1 MLVKCTSCGAPQNAS
16 TSQECSYCGNQIELE
31 QAKSSYEK
39 SVQGETGNL
48 MAMAETS
55 IEATNYEEAL
65 SYFNRVLEK
74 EITNF
79 DAWLGKGIAIVNT
92 SKIGD
97 IKINEAIA
105 YWKNAIKYAT
115 NHEAMSKRVSKEI
128 VETIN
133 SFYPSIFNHY
143 KEFRTLDNSYK
154 ELVSRF
160 SLLLKA
166 IDYAGEIDPENIAV
180 FFAGYSICKTASKIP
195 LEYALMDIEYADA
208 QGVLKEDAKKS
219 AKLRKQEILGY
230 VKNIYKIEEGYIV
243 NIKRIDPKFEIIS
256 SEDEFKSSK
265 EGIEHEIT
273 ETFKKDPLDGIKLWW
288 SKIPP
293 KGRIALIV
301 LIVLFFISAIF
312 HK

>member
-1 MLVKCTSCGAPQNAS
+1 M
-16 TSQECSYCGNQIELE
+16 E
-31 QAKSSYEK
+31 
-39 SVQGETGNL
+39 
-48 MAMAETS
+48 MAETS

-74 EITNF
+74 EITNS

-115 NHEAMSKRVSKEI
+115 NQEAMLKRVSKEI

-133 SFYPSIFNHY
+133 SFYPNIFNHY

-166 IDYAGEIDPENIAV
+166 IDYAGEIDPKNIAV
-180 FFAGYSICKTASKIP
+180 FYAGYTICKTASKTP
-195 LEYALMDIEYADA
+195 LEYAKVDVNYA
-208 QGVLKEDAKKS
+208 VKLKQEEKKS
-219 AKLRKQEILGY
+219 VILRKQKILSY
-230 VKNIYKIEEGYIV
+230 NKEIYKIEEHYAA
-243 NIKRIDPKFEIIS
+243 NIKRINPNFEIVS
-256 SEDEFKSSK
+256 SEEEYRNSPEYKAEEFLNKNFFLIII
-265 EGIEHEIT
+265 GIII
-273 ETFKKDPLDGIKLWW
+273 G
-288 SKIPP
+288 
-293 KGRIALIV
+293 
-301 LIVLFFISAIF
+301 FFIIYYLIR
-312 HK
+312 

>member
-31 QAKSSYEK
+31 QAKSNYEK
-39 SVQGETGNL
+39 SVLGETGNL

-55 IEATNYEEAL
+55 IEATNFEEAL

-74 EITNF
+74 EITNS

-105 YWKNAIKYAT
+105 YWKNAIKYGT
-115 NHEAMSKRVSKEI
+115 NQEAMSKRVSKEI

-133 SFYPSIFNHY
+133 SFFPTIFNHY

-166 IDYAGEIDPENIAV
+166 IDYAGEIDSDNIAV
-180 FFAGYSICKTASKIP
+180 FFAGYTLCKTASKIT
-195 LEYALMDIEYADA
+195 LDYALMDIKYSDA
-208 QGVLKEDAKKS
+208 QGVLKEEAKKS
-219 AKLRKQEILGY
+219 AKLRKQEILRLA
-230 VKNIYKIEEGYIV
+230 NSIYTIEAGYIENV
-243 NIKRIDPKFEIIS
+243 KRIDPKIEVIS
-256 SEDEFKSSK
+256 SEEEFKNSK
-265 EGIEHEIT
+265 EGIEKEII
-273 ETFKKDPLDGIKLWW
+273 ETFKKDPLNGIKLWW
-288 SKIPP
+288 SKVPP
-293 KGRIALIV
+293 KGRIAIIALI
-301 LIVLFFISAIF
+301 ILFFLSAIF
-312 HK
+312 NK